1 MRLKVF
7 LAALICVCAAHSPA
21 RAEQVSVQRKTFS
34 SDGALSLSH
43 TQRVRRVSFDCRG
56 TWGGGSV
63 AAQVSVNGADF
74 TDAAQGGVAIGCS
87 ADCTRQFLA
96 EGMGPY
102 RAMRLSLSGST
113 SPDLSCV
120 VLLGE

>member
-1 MRLKVF
+1 MKRKVF
-7 LAALICVCAAHSPA
+7 LLALICVCASYSPA
-21 RAEQVSVQRKTFS
+21 AAEQISVQRKTYS
-34 SDGALSLSH
+34 SDGALTLSH
-43 TQRVRRVSFDCRG
+43 TQRVRRASFDCRG
-56 TWGGGSV
+56 SWGGGTVS
-63 AAQVSVNGADF
+63 AQVSVNGSDF
-74 TDAAQGGVAIGCS
+74 AGAAQGGVAISCS
-87 ADCTRQFLA
+87 ADCTKQLLA